1 MASDDFHPKL
11 GRIRA
16 RPGAKN
22 QRYLNK
28 VIKTIRQASQRP
40 GSSKSRSSF
49 TGSRIGRGYSA
60 GTLLTSQIR
69 QPGRRR
75 VIVKARFTSFK
86 RGGLEAAKAHLRYIQ
101 RDGVTV
107 EGEKGQFYGPDTD
120 QMDGKDFLDR
130 SESDPHQ
137 FRIIVAAEDGSEFRD
152 LKPFIRSLMT
162 QAEKDLGT
170 KLDWV
175 AVDHFNT
182 GHPHTH
188 IVIRGRDDKGGDLVI
203 ARDYI
208 SRGLRERARDLAT
221 LELGPESADSLQKK
235 LALEVD
241 ADRFTR
247 LDRSILRD
255 AEDGILAIT
264 SKTGQDKRQHALR
277 MGRLRKL
284 ESMGLADELK
294 PGVWRI
300 AERTET
306 TLRQL
311 GERSDIIKTMQRVL
325 KEAGIDRGAANYS
338 VFDASKPGL
347 KVTGKIVAMG
357 LSNELQDQH
366 YVVVDGTDGKLHYA
380 EIGRLSQFDPPARDM
395 VVSLRGGVTR
405 DRTQQNPNPQARL
418 FIESRA
424 PFRDLATAEGATW
437 LDRKLL
443 SRQPEAFREKGFGA
457 DTNQALRQR
466 QRWLVQ
472 EGLMT
477 EQDGRLIARRRM
489 LDELTRRE
497 VSKAVTSLAKTTGM
511 EYRAASELG
520 RSGVQVS
527 RSVRLASGR
536 FAVMQKGKQFAL
548 VPWQQAMRMR
558 KGRGLAM
565 EAGRGISR

>member
-1 MASDDFHPKL
+1 MAADYFHPKL

-28 VIKTIRQASQRP
+28 VIKTMRQASQKP
-40 GSSKSRSSF
+40 GRKSRSSF

-60 GTLLTSQIR
+60 GTLLTSQMR

-75 VIVKARFTSFK
+75 AIVKARFTSFK
-86 RGGLEAAKAHLRYIQ
+86 RGGLGAAKAHLRYIQ

-107 EGEKGQFYGPDTD
+107 EGEKGQLYGPDTD

-130 SESDPHQ
+130 SEGDPHQ

-152 LKPFIRSLMT
+152 LKPFIRNLMT
-162 QAEKDLGT
+162 QAEKDLET
-170 KLDWV
+170 KLDWA

-188 IVIRGRDDKGGDLVI
+188 IVIRGRDDMGGDLVI

-208 SRGLRERARDLAT
+208 SQGLRERARDLAT
-221 LELGPESADSLQKK
+221 LELGPESSDSLQKK

-255 AEDGILAIT
+255 AEHGILAIT
-264 SKTGQDKRQHALR
+264 SKTSQDKRQHALR

-325 KEAGIDRGAANYS
+325 KEAGIDRGAADYL
-338 VFDASKPGL
+338 VFDASKPNL
-347 KVTGKIVAMG
+347 KITGKIVAMG

-380 EIGRLSQFDPPARDM
+380 EIGRLSQFDAPARDM
-395 VVSLRGGVTR
+395 VVSLQAGA
-405 DRTQQNPNPQARL
+405 QQHLSNNSIKPHARL
-418 FIESRA
+418 FIESHV

-437 LDRKLL
+437 LDRNLL
-443 SRQPEAFREKGFGA
+443 SRQPETFREKGFGEE
-457 DTNQALRQR
+457 TNRALRQR

-477 EQDGRLIARRRM
+477 EQDGRLIARRRL

-497 VSKAVTSLAKTTGM
+497 VSKAASSLAKTTGLDHV
-511 EYRAASELG
+511 AASELG
-520 RSGVQVS
+520 RTGVQVS
-527 RSVRLASGR
+527 RSVHLASGR
-536 FAVMQKGKQFAL
+536 FVVLQKGKQFAL

-558 KGRGLAM
+558 KGNGIGM
-565 EAGRGISR
+565 DAGSGVSR

>member
-16 RPGAKN
+16 RPSAKN

-28 VIKTIRQASQRP
+28 VIKTMRQASQRP
-40 GSSKSRSSF
+40 GSKSRSSF

-60 GTLLTSQIR
+60 GTVLTSQVR

-86 RGGLEAAKAHLRYIQ
+86 RGGLGSAKAHLRYIQ
-101 RDGVTV
+101 RDGVTL
-107 EGEKGQFYGPDTD
+107 EGEKGQLYGPDKD
-120 QMDGKDFLDR
+120 QMDGKTFLDR
-130 SESDPHQ
+130 SQGDPHQ

-170 KLDWV
+170 ELNWV

-188 IVIRGRDDKGGDLVI
+188 IVIRGRDDKGDDLVI

-208 SRGLRERARDLAT
+208 SQGLRERARDLAT

-255 AEDGILAIT
+255 AEHGVLAIT
-264 SKTGQDKRQHALR
+264 SKARQDKRQHALR

-284 ESMGLADELK
+284 ESMGLADELR

-311 GERSDIIKTMQRVL
+311 GERGDIIKTMQRVL
-325 KEAGIDRGAANYS
+325 KEAGIDRGAADYS

-380 EIGRLSQFDPPARDM
+380 EIGRLSQFDPPARDI
-395 VVSLRGGVTR
+395 VVSLRGGVTQ
-405 DRTQQNPNPQARL
+405 DLAQQIAKPQTRL
-418 FIESRA
+418 FIESHV
-424 PFRDLATAEGATW
+424 PFHDLATVEGATW

-443 SRQPEAFREKGFGA
+443 SRQPETFREKGFGGEA
-457 DTNQALRQR
+457 TQALRQR

-477 EQDGRLIARRRM
+477 ALDDRLIARRRM

-497 VSKAVTSLAKTTGM
+497 VSKAGAALAKSRSI
-511 EYRAASELG
+511 EHVAASELG
-520 RSGVQVS
+520 RSGVQVG

-536 FAVMQKGKQFAL
+536 FAVLQKGKQFAL

-558 KGRGLAM
+558 KGMGIEM
-565 EAGRGISR
+565 EAGKGLSR